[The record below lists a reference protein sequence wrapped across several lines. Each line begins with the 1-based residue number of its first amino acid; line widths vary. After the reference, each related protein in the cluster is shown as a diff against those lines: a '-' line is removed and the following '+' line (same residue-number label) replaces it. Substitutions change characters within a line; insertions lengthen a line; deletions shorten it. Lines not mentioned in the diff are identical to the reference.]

1 MKKLIIFVNLL
12 FLLCGCKI
20 DFTGDLYTSDL
31 IDLANSKEDKVFNL
45 PMEIA
50 YQVASCEELDSVNRI
65 ISTYFIDYNNT
76 GCDLGEDF
84 MSYAKAQVTVPVVNS
99 YDIFNN
105 SDNSLIGFVSYL
117 SDDSEY
123 VYVDATINS
132 ALYESLKNY
141 VYNETFQELSLTESN
156 LSIRLNNDL
165 NSVTVEVQPSFVNSE
180 PIVFATE
187 YVLDRRELMI
197 IEASNV
203 NSAYLEQNL
212 WTPLFL
218 LINSVQN

>member
-1 MKKLIIFVNLL
+1 M
-12 FLLCGCKI
+12 
-20 DFTGDLYTSDL
+20 
-31 IDLANSKEDKVFNL
+31 
-45 PMEIA
+45 
-50 YQVASCEELDSVNRI
+50 
-65 ISTYFIDYNNT
+65 
-76 GCDLGEDF
+76 
-84 MSYAKAQVTVPVVNS
+84 PVVNS

-105 SDNSLIGFVSYL
+105 SGDSLIGFVTYL
-117 SDDSEY
+117 SEDNKY

-132 ALYESLKNY
+132 TLYESLKDY
-141 VYNETFQELSLTESN
+141 VYNETLQELSLTESN
-156 LSIRLNNDL
+156 LSMRLNNDL
-165 NSVTVEVQPSFVNSE
+165 NSVTVQVQPSFVNSK

>member
-1 MKKLIIFVNLL
+1 MKKLIIIASL
-12 FLLCGCKI
+12 FFLCGCKI

-31 IDLANSKEDKVFNL
+31 INLANSKEEKIFNL

-50 YQVASCEELDSVNRI
+50 YQVTSCEGTDSVNRI
-65 ISTYFIDYNNT
+65 ISTYFIEYNNT
-76 GCDLGEDF
+76 GCDIGEDF

-105 SDNSLIGFVSYL
+105 SGDSLIGFVTYL
-117 SDDSEY
+117 SEDNKY

-132 ALYESLKNY
+132 TLYESLKDY
-141 VYNETFQELSLTESN
+141 VYNEALQELSLTESN

-165 NSVTVEVQPSFVNSE
+165 NSVTVQVQPSFVNSK

>member
-1 MKKLIIFVNLL
+1 MKKLIIIASL
-12 FLLCGCKI
+12 FFLCGCKI

-31 IDLANSKEDKVFNL
+31 INLANSKEEKIFNL

-50 YQVASCEELDSVNRI
+50 YQVTSCEGTDSVNSI
-65 ISTYFIDYNNT
+65 ISTYFIEYNNT

-105 SDNSLIGFVSYL
+105 SGDSLIGFVSYL
-117 SDDSEY
+117 SEDNKY

-132 ALYESLKNY
+132 TLYESLKDY
-141 VYNETFQELSLTESN
+141 VYNETLQELSLTESN

-165 NSVTVEVQPSFVNSE
+165 NSVTVEVQPSFVNKE

-187 YVLDRRELMI
+187 YVLERRELMI

-203 NSAYLEQNL
+203 NSAYLHKNL

-218 LINSVQN
+218 LINSAQN

>member
-1 MKKLIIFVNLL
+1 MKKLIIASL
-12 FLLCGCKI
+12 FFLCGCKI

-31 IDLANSKEDKVFNL
+31 INLANSKEEKIFNL

-50 YQVASCEELDSVNRI
+50 YQVTSCEGTDSVNRI
-65 ISTYFIDYNNT
+65 ISTYFIEYNNT

-105 SDNSLIGFVSYL
+105 SGDSLIGFVSYL
-117 SDDSEY
+117 SEDNKY

-132 ALYESLKNY
+132 TLYESLKDY
-141 VYNETFQELSLTESN
+141 VYNETLQELSLTESN

-165 NSVTVEVQPSFVNSE
+165 NSVTVQVQPSFVNSK

>member
-1 MKKLIIFVNLL
+1 MKKLIIIASL
-12 FLLCGCKI
+12 FFLCGCKI

-31 IDLANSKEDKVFNL
+31 INLANSKEEKIFNL

-50 YQVASCEELDSVNRI
+50 YQVTSCEGTDSVNRI
-65 ISTYFIDYNNT
+65 ISTYFIEYNNT
-76 GCDLGEDF
+76 GCDIGEDF

-105 SDNSLIGFVSYL
+105 SGDSLIGFVTYL
-117 SDDSEY
+117 SEDNKY

-132 ALYESLKNY
+132 TLYESLKDY
-141 VYNETFQELSLTESN
+141 VYNETLQELSLTESN

-165 NSVTVEVQPSFVNSE
+165 NSVTVQVQPSFVNSK
-180 PIVFATE
+180 PVVFATE

>member
-1 MKKLIIFVNLL
+1 MKKLIIIASRF
-12 FLLCGCKI
+12 FLCGCKI

-31 IDLANSKEDKVFNL
+31 INLANSKEEKIFNL

-50 YQVASCEELDSVNRI
+50 YQVTSCEGTDSVNRI
-65 ISTYFIDYNNT
+65 ISTYFIEYNNT

-105 SDNSLIGFVSYL
+105 SGDSLIGFVTYL
-117 SDDSEY
+117 SEDNKY

-132 ALYESLKNY
+132 TLYESLKDY
-141 VYNETFQELSLTESN
+141 VYNETLQELSLTESN

-165 NSVTVEVQPSFVNSE
+165 NSVTVQVQPSFVNSK

>member
-1 MKKLIIFVNLL
+1 MKKLIIIASL
-12 FLLCGCKI
+12 FFLCGCKI

-31 IDLANSKEDKVFNL
+31 INLANSKEEKIFNL

-50 YQVASCEELDSVNRI
+50 YQVTSCEGTDSVNRI
-65 ISTYFIDYNNT
+65 ISTYFIEYNNT
-76 GCDLGEDF
+76 GCDIGEDF

-105 SDNSLIGFVSYL
+105 SGDSLIGFVTYL
-117 SDDSEY
+117 SEDNKY

-132 ALYESLKNY
+132 TLYESLKDY
-141 VYNETFQELSLTESN
+141 VYNETLQELSLTESN

-165 NSVTVEVQPSFVNSE
+165 NSVTVQVQPSFVNSK

>member
-1 MKKLIIFVNLL
+1 MKKLVIVANLF

-31 IDLANSKEDKVFNL
+31 INLANSKEEKVFNL
-45 PMEIA
+45 PMEIS
-50 YQVASCEELDSVNRI
+50 YQVTSCEGTDSVNRI
-65 ISTYFIDYNNT
+65 ISTYFIEYNNT
-76 GCDLGEDF
+76 GCDIGEDY
-84 MSYAKAQVTVPVVNS
+84 MSYAKAQVAVPVVNS

-105 SDNSLIGFVSYL
+105 TDDSLIGFVSYL
-117 SDDSEY
+117 SEDSKY

-132 ALYESLKNY
+132 VLYESLKDY
-141 VYNETFQELSLTESN
+141 VYKETLQELSLTESN

-187 YVLDRRELMI
+187 YVLERRELMI

-203 NSAYLEQNL
+203 NSAYLHKNL

>member
-1 MKKLIIFVNLL
+1 M
-12 FLLCGCKI
+12 
-20 DFTGDLYTSDL
+20 
-31 IDLANSKEDKVFNL
+31 
-45 PMEIA
+45 
-50 YQVASCEELDSVNRI
+50 
-65 ISTYFIDYNNT
+65 
-76 GCDLGEDF
+76 
-84 MSYAKAQVTVPVVNS
+84 
-99 YDIFNN
+99 
-105 SDNSLIGFVSYL
+105 IGFVSYL
-117 SDDSEY
+117 SEDSKY
-123 VYVDATINS
+123 VYVDATINPV
-132 ALYESLKNY
+132 LYESLKDY
-141 VYNETFQELSLTESN
+141 VYKETLQELSLTESN

-165 NSVTVEVQPSFVNSE
+165 NSVTVQVQPSFVNSK